1 LALKE
6 VMKEDPMVF
15 KKALRPVYD
24 KVVKKR
30 SEIMKIPVTTKGIEI
45 EAR

>member
-1 LALKE
+1 
-6 VMKEDPMVF
+6 MVF

-24 KVVKKR
+24 RVVQKR

-45 EAR
+45 EVR